1 MHKRIESAVK
11 SSAEI
16 INGIVISYSKIEKK
30 KQEKKMH
37 SSIKSESFK
46 LSLLNY

>member
-30 KQEKKMH
+30 NKKKKCIH
-37 SSIKSESFK
+37 P
-46 LSLLNY
+46 LSLNLLNYHS

>member
-30 KQEKKMH
+30 KTRKKKCIH
-37 SSIKSESFK
+37 P
-46 LSLLNY
+46 LSLNLLNYHS